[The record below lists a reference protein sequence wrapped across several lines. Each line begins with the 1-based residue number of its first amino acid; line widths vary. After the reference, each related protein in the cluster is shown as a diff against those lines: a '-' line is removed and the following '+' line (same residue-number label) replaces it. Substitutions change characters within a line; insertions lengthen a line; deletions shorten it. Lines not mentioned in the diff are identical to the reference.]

1 MANEINIYEPRYL
14 AEAVRTAPPIC
25 TFLRDRFFSKVK
37 TFPTKNVDIDIVKG
51 NRKMA
56 AFVHPMVGGEIVQN
70 EGYETKSYA
79 PPLINPATVTT
90 ADMFLQRLPGEDIY
104 SGRTPADRAAEKLT
118 EEYNKL
124 NDMTTRRE
132 EWMAAQVLTTGQ
144 LKVKGKGVDEVIDFG
159 FTNKINLEGTK
170 QWGKSAADTMGN
182 LREWKRQVSR
192 NGFANANIYDAE
204 LSDSTSEL
212 VPVGVVSPGSFYT
225 TTKAGVLNGCETHD
239 GFIRFFSQRIPEADI
254 QATVT
259 LFWKGGGSGETGS
272 VSIGQGL
279 KRDASGAIAVR
290 IGEGLDFDS
299 ANALTVRKETVMTS
313 EDLLNEEETQQE
325 IVDMENILKV
335 FLMAFPEWLACI
347 FMVVGLVVTAL
358 AAVRLGYGLVVAKTV
373 YKWIVNAEEKFG
385 AGAGAEKKAHVIA
398 VLRGYTP
405 DWLDWAINE
414 RTLDW
419 IVQLVFDFTKKK
431 LEDYMAKKSVE
442 TTTVA
447 RFGKAGED
455 KRND

>member
-182 LREWKRQVSR
+182 LREWKRQGSR
-192 NGFANANIYDAE
+192 NGFANANMVIMGKLAANHFM
-204 LSDSTSEL
+204 SDSNVLDLMDKRRFDIGAMAPKEL
-212 VPVGVVSPGSFYT
+212 EGGLNYYGHLNLPGVDIYGYDEVYLDEETGETKPLIPDNMVLMIPSNANFMRAYGLCTYLDDDKVWHTAET
-225 TTKAGVLNGCETHD
+225 TRLLRSYVEHRPDRRFLELQTHPLL
-239 GFIRFFSQRIPEADI
+239 IPDKVDSWLV
-254 QATVT
+254 ATV
-259 LFWKGGGSGETGS
+259 
-272 VSIGQGL
+272 
-279 KRDASGAIAVR
+279 
-290 IGEGLDFDS
+290 
-299 ANALTVRKETVMTS
+299 
-313 EDLLNEEETQQE
+313 
-325 IVDMENILKV
+325 
-335 FLMAFPEWLACI
+335 C
-347 FMVVGLVVTAL
+347 
-358 AAVRLGYGLVVAKTV
+358 
-373 YKWIVNAEEKFG
+373 
-385 AGAGAEKKAHVIA
+385 
-398 VLRGYTP
+398 
-405 DWLDWAINE
+405 
-414 RTLDW
+414 
-419 IVQLVFDFTKKK
+419 
-431 LEDYMAKKSVE
+431 
-442 TTTVA
+442 
-447 RFGKAGED
+447 
-455 KRND
+455 